1 MLIFEKKKTLK
12 KVLRR
17 TTGIKPQQYKN
28 LRSLSVFSKVLFFVD
43 LQRELQTSSPSC
55 LCILSV
61 YGLKRS
67 DCPGVEVYNF
77 FKYKSQ
83 KSVLLNEIFVNT
95 DKRSVQFYL
104 QCRLRLTH
112 EEMLCCFYGLQNIVF
127 WHINSFLSLLS
138 EKTLVDVIKI
148 RHSMLCTPS
157 RKDQSHH
164 LYFYWLV
171 NFQLDILHFII
182 ITSSH
187 IYIKTVSCKEVGQY

>member
-1 MLIFEKKKTLK
+1 MLIFKE
-12 KVLRR
+12 
-17 TTGIKPQQYKN
+17 
-28 LRSLSVFSKVLFFVD
+28 
-43 LQRELQTSSPSC
+43 SC

-104 QCRLRLTH
+104 QYRLRLTH

-148 RHSMLCTPS
+148 RHSVLCTPS
-157 RKDQSHH
+157 PRKAQYHH

-171 NFQLDILHFII
+171 NFQLDVLHFII
-182 ITSSH
+182 ITISH
-187 IYIKTVSCKEVGQY
+187 ICIKIVSCKEVVLYYEIGVTISNACNNLWK